1 MNILVTNDDGI
12 CSEGILALAN
22 ILKTKHNVTI
32 IAPDGNRS
40 GYSRSMSF
48 HKDLTFLP
56 YDLVEGVTAYTLSGT
71 PCDCV
76 RFGLTGL
83 NLNIDLVIAGINH
96 GSNLGNDIFYSG
108 TVNSCFEANF
118 CGVPAIAISNVAHG
132 NYKFDETVSI
142 LEEYIDKILSYV
154 SKDYTLNI
162 NIPNVEKVKIKG
174 VKVCKAGICKYTDG
188 YIKTSENSYKLIGEP
203 IPPSKDE
210 YQTDVYY
217 VYDNYVSLTPVVHL
231 MGNDAIFEK
240 LKDVKF

>member
-12 CSEGILALAN
+12 LSEGILALAN
-22 ILKTKHNVTI
+22 VLKTKHNVTI

-56 YDLVEGVTAYTLSGT
+56 YDLVEGVKAYTLSGT

-76 RFGLTGL
+76 RFGISGL
-83 NLNIDLVIAGINH
+83 DLDIDLVIAGINH

-108 TVNSCFEANF
+108 TVNACFEGNLF
-118 CGVPAIAISNVAHG
+118 GIPAIAISNVAHKD
-132 NYKFDETVSI
+132 YKFNETAKI
-142 LEEYIDKILSYV
+142 IEKYIDNILKCT

-162 NIPNVEKVKIKG
+162 NIPNVEFEKIKG
-174 VKVCKAGICKYTDG
+174 VKVCKPGVCRYTDG
-188 YIKTSENSYKLIGEP
+188 YIKTSDTTYRLIGEP
-203 IPPSKDE
+203 IPPTEDE
-210 YQTDVYY
+210 YKTDVYY
-217 VYDNYVSLTPVVHL
+217 VYDNYVSITPVVHTL
-231 MGNDAIFEK
+231 VNQVICDK

>member
-12 CSEGILALAN
+12 LSEGILALAN
-22 ILKTKHNVTI
+22 VLKTKHNVTI

-56 YDLVEGVTAYTLSGT
+56 YNLVDGVTAYTLSGT
-71 PCDCV
+71 PGDCV

-83 NLNIDLVIAGINH
+83 DLSIDLVIAGINH

-118 CGVPAIAISNVAHG
+118 CGIPAIAISNVAHKD
-132 NYKFDETVSI
+132 YKFNETAEIISI
-142 LEEYIDKILSYV
+142 YIDDILKYV
-154 SKDYTLNI
+154 SPSYTLNI
-162 NIPNVEKVKIKG
+162 NIPNVEKDKIKG
-174 VKVCKAGICKYTDG
+174 VKVCKPGVCRYTDG
-188 YIKTSENSYKLIGEP
+188 YIKTSDTTYRLIGEP
-203 IPPSKDE
+203 IPPTDEE

-217 VYDNYVSLTPVVHL
+217 VYENYVSLTPVVHS
-231 MGNDAIFEK
+231 MVDEVIFDK

>member
-12 CSEGILALAN
+12 LSEGILALAN
-22 ILKTKHNVTI
+22 VLKTKHNVTI

-56 YDLVEGVTAYTLSGT
+56 YNLVDGVKAYTLSGT
-71 PCDCV
+71 PGDCV

-83 NLNIDLVIAGINH
+83 DLKIDLVIAGINH

-118 CGVPAIAISNVAHG
+118 CGVPAIAISNIAHKD
-132 NYKFDETVSI
+132 YKFDETAKIVEKY
-142 LEEYIDKILSYV
+142 LDKFLQYAD
-154 SKDYTLNI
+154 KEYTLNV
-162 NIPNVEKVKIKG
+162 NIPNVETNKIKG
-174 VKVCKAGICKYTDG
+174 VKVCKPGVCRYTDG
-188 YIKTSENSYKLIGEP
+188 YIKTSDTTYRLIGEP
-203 IPPSKDE
+203 IPPTKDE
-210 YQTDVYY
+210 FETDVYF
-217 VYDNYVSLTPVVHL
+217 VYDNYVSLTPVVHSSVDSFIY
-231 MGNDAIFEK
+231 NK